1 MDGLRR
7 VTVTNAV
14 FNLPALALMVEDSA
28 FVLYS
33 RFKEVLQ
40 RPSTYANK
48 FIADESTTDDK
59 ENLMAGRCFIENLVI
74 GKVEALADIH
84 LSTAKTGLPVAV
96 DTDRYE
102 AFYIINTLCSN
113 VIFPFLTTFLFF
125 RSPLSIPRISIHH
138 IVLPPQ
144 TLWQALASHVMAE
157 ALLNAPLVLGSLQL
171 FFNPTGLVRSIKRGV
186 ADMIDLPMQGL
197 QEGPLQFIAGVGQG
211 SVSLVKEISGW
222 SLSSVVGFSRAASNA
237 IAGSFAR
244 SSDDAILHTASS
256 ESELL
261 LSEVDSVPFIYGF
274 ARLAD
279 HLKLSSM
286 THADSFGEILL
297 FSDAASI
304 TIYQGTAQQPLQAKF
319 KLSQPVLVLATHAVF
334 LYSDGGSTPS
344 LVAWLQ
350 DGSIF
355 LKNGALEVHSR
366 RAAPFSD
373 LSYTGAATIAVK
385 FNRMSWEK
393 ISPSL
398 RHLIPQ

>member
-1 MDGLRR
+1 
-7 VTVTNAV
+7 
-14 FNLPALALMVEDSA
+14 
-28 FVLYS
+28 
-33 RFKEVLQ
+33 
-40 RPSTYANK
+40 
-48 FIADESTTDDK
+48 
-59 ENLMAGRCFIENLVI
+59 
-74 GKVEALADIH
+74 
-84 LSTAKTGLPVAV
+84 
-96 DTDRYE
+96 
-102 AFYIINTLCSN
+102 
-113 VIFPFLTTFLFF
+113 
-125 RSPLSIPRISIHH
+125 
-138 IVLPPQ
+138 
-144 TLWQALASHVMAE
+144 
-157 ALLNAPLVLGSLQL
+157 
-171 FFNPTGLVRSIKRGV
+171 
-186 ADMIDLPMQGL
+186 
-197 QEGPLQFIAGVGQG
+197 
-211 SVSLVKEISGW
+211 
-222 SLSSVVGFSRAASNA
+222 
-237 IAGSFAR
+237 
-244 SSDDAILHTASS
+244 
-256 ESELL
+256 
-261 LSEVDSVPFIYGF
+261 
-274 ARLAD
+274 
-279 HLKLSSM
+279 M